1 MAVILPT
8 TPIEMPDLAGQAFK
22 LQEYRAGQRQ
32 EQAAQQRDEADKRR
46 ARYGIDKAYGEAG
59 NIGQLMPRYRPTVQ
73 AAFDEYI
80 SKGEQLA
87 YSGMD
92 TDRNAFLE
100 SQAKFNAL
108 LGSAQAKSE
117 IGLKNINS
125 FYNTPSEFAVTG
137 EQFVNLLDNFNSQAA
152 GEEELMDVTTAFR
165 IPTSEK
171 LKFMQPNELAQEAV
185 GVILGPKKS
194 DFSPDGVSFNKSQAI
209 NFAQNQ
215 WLPSMLTPG
224 SDAYNKAIIY
234 GARKTGWKGLNNR
247 ELSAADVEEIRTLP
261 QDQKD
266 LLVGEYVNDTM
277 NQIRQ
282 SVPNSIGEY
291 DKEKEVRS
299 DEIKKYENLKPADT
313 GVQIGKLVITKAT
326 KENPKEK
333 RTFTPTEKSKTVPMY
348 ELPGDAWIK
357 TRNHTIVGFGKTTEK
372 INGKY
377 ANIPYIRTIRK
388 DEDTGEEVREVR
400 RATLEDLSVLKNKMK
415 DTYYDYFDN

>member
-22 LQEYRAGQRQ
+22 LQEYRAGQKA
-32 EQAAQQRDEADKRR
+32 EAAKEARDQQDRR
-46 ARYGIDKAYGEAG
+46 GTSIGLDKAYAQGGEVG
-59 NIGQLMPRYRPTVQ
+59 RLLSPYIPETQK
-73 AAFDEYI
+73 AFQDFI
-80 SKGEQLA
+80 KAGEQYK
-87 YSGMD
+87 YSGLESD
-92 TDRNAFLE
+92 KQAFLE
-100 SQAKFNAL
+100 SQNNFNAL
-108 LGSAQAKSE
+108 FGSALEKSNSDRAEIASFAKKPSAYAVSGDQFNELAQGYLSTPLNKEQILNPMERFVLPVSE
-117 IGLKNINS
+117 
-125 FYNTPSEFAVTG
+125 
-137 EQFVNLLDNFNSQAA
+137 Q
-152 GEEELMDVTTAFR
+152 
-165 IPTSEK
+165 
-171 LKFMQPNELAQEAV
+171 LKFMQPNELAEEAV

-291 DKEKEVRS
+291 DKKEEDS
-299 DEIKKYENLKPADT
+299 MTDSESKKYMNLAPADT
-313 GVQIGKLVITKAT
+313 KVQPGTLKVRGGKS
-326 KENPKEK
+326 
-333 RTFTPTEKSKTVPMY
+333 TFTPVDGKVTVSMY
-348 ELPGDAWIK
+348 ELPSNLFIG
-357 TRNHTIVGFGKTTEK
+357 TRKYDIAGFGK
-372 INGKY
+372 GSDGRD
-377 ANIPYIRTIRK
+377 YIRTISK
-388 DEDTGEEVREVR
+388 TEDGEVRETR
-400 RATLEDLSVLKNKMK
+400 RLTKEDRSVLKNKLK
-415 DTYYDYFDN
+415 GAYYEYFDY